1 MVPSTTD
8 EQQINDLFVAWLH
21 NHPDDDTR
29 VIVEDADALL
39 ESIHQGLAQHSA
51 ADLEKYS
58 GTVSA
63 IRMLDADH
71 AEVQYTL
78 LFAGQPQFGLRTG
91 VAVRIDG
98 RWMVSRATECALL
111 SLGGIVCP
119 PS

>member
-1 MVPSTTD
+1 MPTTD
-8 EQQINDLFVAWLH
+8 DERAIQELFVAWLKD
-21 NHPDDDTR
+21 HPDDETR
-29 VIVEDADALL
+29 RIVEDADVLL
-39 ESIHQGLAQHSA
+39 DSIHEGLAQHSA
-51 ADLEKYS
+51 EDLAGYS

-78 LFAGQPQFGLRTG
+78 LHDGQPQFGLRTG

-111 SLGGIVCP
+111 SLGGITCP
-119 PS
+119 PA